1 MLACSLCLGLATLA
15 EAIAAIAPW
24 LFVAGTISMMIG
36 ILAAIE
42 ELRRSL
48 QPLLFEHEQIDDLP

>member
-1 MLACSLCLGLATLA
+1 
-15 EAIAAIAPW
+15 
-24 LFVAGTISMMIG
+24 MMIG

>member
-1 MLACSLCLGLATLA
+1 
-15 EAIAAIAPW
+15 
-24 LFVAGTISMMIG
+24 MMAG

-42 ELRRSL
+42 ELRHSL